1 MSHQEQQT
9 LDTSLGLVK
18 QFFAAK
24 ERHDLGATMA
34 LFSEDAVY
42 VFPLPASGKQENWF
56 TYEGKEA
63 VTKYQGQVLERFKQI
78 KMLEPRYFVSAD
90 GSNVFVESRGDYI
103 TQDGTAYNN
112 VYIFRFVIR
121 DGRIAE
127 GYEYANPVTY
137 AKLAGLPIG

>member
-1 MSHQEQQT
+1 MSNKEPESST
-9 LDTSLGLVK
+9 RALDLAK
-18 QFFAAK
+18 AFFAAK
-24 ERHDLGATMA
+24 ERHDLDATME
-34 LFSEDAVY
+34 LFGDDAVY
-42 VFPLPASGKQENWF
+42 IFPLAASGKQENWF

-78 KMLEPRYFVSAD
+78 KMLDLRYFLSTD

-103 TQDGTAYNN
+103 AQDGTAYNN
-112 VYIFRFVIR
+112 VYIFKFVIR
-121 DGRIAE
+121 DGKIAE

>member
-1 MSHQEQQT
+1 MSHEQHET
-9 LDTSLGLVK
+9 TDEALSVVK
-18 QFFAAK
+18 KFFAAK
-24 ERHDLGATMA
+24 ERHDLDATMA

-42 VFPLPASGKQENWF
+42 IFPLSASGKQENWF
-56 TYEGKEA
+56 TYKGKEA

-78 KMLEPRYFVSAD
+78 KMLEPRYFVTTD

-103 TQDGTAYNN
+103 AQDGTAYNN
-112 VYIFRFVIR
+112 VYIFKFVVR
-121 DGRIAE
+121 DGKIAE

>member
-1 MSHQEQQT
+1 MSPQEQQT
-9 LDTSLGLVK
+9 ADVALGLVK

-24 ERHDLGATMA
+24 ERHDLAATMA
-34 LFSEDAVY
+34 LFSDDALY

-78 KMLEPRYFVSAD
+78 KMLEPQYFVSTD
-90 GSNVFVESRGDYI
+90 RSNVFVESRGDYI
-103 TQDGTAYNN
+103 AQDGTTYNN
-112 VYIFRFVIR
+112 VYIFKFVVR
-121 DGRIAE
+121 DGQITE

>member
-1 MSHQEQQT
+1 MTHEEQEKSNT
-9 LDTSLGLVK
+9 ALGLVK
-18 QFFAAK
+18 AFFAAK

-34 LFSEDAVY
+34 LFSDDAVY
-42 VFPLPASGKQENWF
+42 IFPLAASGKQENWF
-56 TYEGKEA
+56 NYKGKEA

-78 KMLEPRYFVSAD
+78 KMLEPRYFVTTD

-103 TQDGTAYNN
+103 SQDGSAYKN
-112 VYIFRFVIR
+112 VYIFKFVIR
-121 DGRIAE
+121 DDKIAE

>member
-9 LDTSLGLVK
+9 SDAALGLVK
-18 QFFAAK
+18 DFLAAK

-34 LFSEDAVY
+34 LFSDDALY

-78 KMLEPRYFVSAD
+78 LRQ
-90 GSNVFVESRGDYI
+90 RG
-103 TQDGTAYNN
+103 
-112 VYIFRFVIR
+112 
-121 DGRIAE
+121 
-127 GYEYANPVTY
+127 
-137 AKLAGLPIG
+137 

>member
-1 MSHQEQQT
+1 MSNKEQESST
-9 LDTSLGLVK
+9 TALDLAK
-18 QFFAAK
+18 AFFAAK
-24 ERHDLGATMA
+24 ERHDLDVTME
-34 LFSEDAVY
+34 LFSDDAVY
-42 VFPLPASGKQENWF
+42 IFPLAASGKQENWF

-78 KMLEPRYFVSAD
+78 KMLDPRYFVSID

-103 TQDGTAYNN
+103 AQDGTAYNN
-112 VYIFRFVIR
+112 VYIFKFVIR
-121 DGRIAE
+121 DGKIAE